1 MSKQVDLLMKS
12 GVIKDAAGGGIM
24 KQKKLSNRNSV
35 KSYQTSFQVDQMN
48 DLAKKPVPDKSMQ
61 TAKMQTPKSPSRNYN

>member
-1 MSKQVDLLMKS
+1 MGKQVDLLMKS
-12 GVIKDAAGGGIM
+12 GVIKDATGGGIM
-24 KQKKLSNRNSV
+24 KKKLSNRNSV
-35 KSYQTSFQVDQMN
+35 KSYQTSFQVDQMK